1 MLGKLIKHEFRATG
15 RILLPV
21 YLVMLLTAAL
31 VRGFQVLTEQTAGE
45 FMRVLAVLSVLLF
58 SAAVF
63 GGSIL
68 AFVLMIYRFYKN
80 LMTDEGYL
88 MFTLPVTTGQL
99 IWSKMIVSAVW
110 LLATAAMDVLSMF
123 ISVFDSAA
131 WRDIFQLPGLLWQQ
145 LREYAGNLGL
155 IPAELVVL
163 VLLAALVCFLK
174 FYAAIALGHS
184 FTNRKMLLSVAFFAA
199 FSVAEQIAV
208 SAGLIGFASVGIPR
222 SWLRGAVGT
231 MDYYAQMVLGGAI
244 LTVVLYGA
252 VYYAV
257 TYLSL
262 KKRLNL
268 SEQQITLAAPNTSME
283 EMSEFNIGSV
293 ALRDIDLNYSN
304 DFVVNVPDD
313 YVNQSGFST
322 VTLALDSTDL
332 VKKDF
337 VISDIG
343 VVNAPATYNFN
354 VLTQQLKVSIIG
366 PADVMETLDAS
377 DLTANVD
384 LLSYS
389 TQAGAVDGDTVT
401 FNYTPTITCSKYNT
415 VWATGDYRVAV
426 QGVRTSGNPTVNSEQ
441 TQSDLSENSN
451 H

>member
-163 VLLAALVCFLK
+163 AALVCFLK

-231 MDYYAQMVLGGAI
+231 MDYYVQLVLGGAI

-268 SEQQITLAAPNTSME
+268 Q
-283 EMSEFNIGSV
+283 
-293 ALRDIDLNYSN
+293 
-304 DFVVNVPDD
+304 
-313 YVNQSGFST
+313 
-322 VTLALDSTDL
+322 
-332 VKKDF
+332 
-337 VISDIG
+337 
-343 VVNAPATYNFN
+343 
-354 VLTQQLKVSIIG
+354 
-366 PADVMETLDAS
+366 
-377 DLTANVD
+377 
-384 LLSYS
+384 
-389 TQAGAVDGDTVT
+389 
-401 FNYTPTITCSKYNT
+401 
-415 VWATGDYRVAV
+415 
-426 QGVRTSGNPTVNSEQ
+426 
-441 TQSDLSENSN
+441 
-451 H
+451 

>member
-1 MLGKLIKHEFRATG
+1 MRA
-15 RILLPV
+15 
-21 YLVMLLTAAL
+21 
-31 VRGFQVLTEQTAGE
+31 
-45 FMRVLAVLSVLLF
+45 LAVLSVLLF

-155 IPAELVVL
+155 IPAEIVVL

-231 MDYYAQMVLGGAI
+231 MDYYAQLVLGGAI

-268 SEQQITLAAPNTSME
+268 Q
-283 EMSEFNIGSV
+283 
-293 ALRDIDLNYSN
+293 
-304 DFVVNVPDD
+304 
-313 YVNQSGFST
+313 
-322 VTLALDSTDL
+322 
-332 VKKDF
+332 
-337 VISDIG
+337 
-343 VVNAPATYNFN
+343 
-354 VLTQQLKVSIIG
+354 
-366 PADVMETLDAS
+366 
-377 DLTANVD
+377 
-384 LLSYS
+384 
-389 TQAGAVDGDTVT
+389 
-401 FNYTPTITCSKYNT
+401 
-415 VWATGDYRVAV
+415 
-426 QGVRTSGNPTVNSEQ
+426 
-441 TQSDLSENSN
+441 
-451 H
+451 

>member
-1 MLGKLIKHEFRATG
+1 M
-15 RILLPV
+15 
-21 YLVMLLTAAL
+21 

-131 WRDIFQLPGLLWQQ
+131 WRDIFQLRAFSGSSC
-145 LREYAGNLGL
+145 REYAGNLGL

-208 SAGLIGFASVGIPR
+208 SAGLIGFASVASRAAGCAER
-222 SWLRGAVGT
+222 SGRWIIMPQL
-231 MDYYAQMVLGGAI
+231 VLGGAI

-268 SEQQITLAAPNTSME
+268 Q
-283 EMSEFNIGSV
+283 
-293 ALRDIDLNYSN
+293 
-304 DFVVNVPDD
+304 
-313 YVNQSGFST
+313 
-322 VTLALDSTDL
+322 
-332 VKKDF
+332 
-337 VISDIG
+337 
-343 VVNAPATYNFN
+343 
-354 VLTQQLKVSIIG
+354 
-366 PADVMETLDAS
+366 
-377 DLTANVD
+377 
-384 LLSYS
+384 
-389 TQAGAVDGDTVT
+389 
-401 FNYTPTITCSKYNT
+401 
-415 VWATGDYRVAV
+415 
-426 QGVRTSGNPTVNSEQ
+426 
-441 TQSDLSENSN
+441 
-451 H
+451 

>member
-31 VRGFQVLTEQTAGE
+31 VRGFQVLTEQMAGE

-231 MDYYAQMVLGGAI
+231 MDYYVQLVLGGAI

-268 SEQQITLAAPNTSME
+268 Q
-283 EMSEFNIGSV
+283 
-293 ALRDIDLNYSN
+293 
-304 DFVVNVPDD
+304 
-313 YVNQSGFST
+313 
-322 VTLALDSTDL
+322 
-332 VKKDF
+332 
-337 VISDIG
+337 
-343 VVNAPATYNFN
+343 
-354 VLTQQLKVSIIG
+354 
-366 PADVMETLDAS
+366 
-377 DLTANVD
+377 
-384 LLSYS
+384 
-389 TQAGAVDGDTVT
+389 
-401 FNYTPTITCSKYNT
+401 
-415 VWATGDYRVAV
+415 
-426 QGVRTSGNPTVNSEQ
+426 
-441 TQSDLSENSN
+441 
-451 H
+451 

>member
-15 RILLPV
+15 RILLPGISGDAADGGAGARLSGADGADGRRV
-21 YLVMLLTAAL
+21 HAGIGGAERAAL
-31 VRGFQVLTEQTAGE
+31 LRGGVRRG
-45 FMRVLAVLSVLLF
+45 
-58 SAAVF
+58 
-63 GGSIL
+63 IL

-231 MDYYAQMVLGGAI
+231 MDYYAQLVLGGAI

-268 SEQQITLAAPNTSME
+268 Q
-283 EMSEFNIGSV
+283 
-293 ALRDIDLNYSN
+293 
-304 DFVVNVPDD
+304 
-313 YVNQSGFST
+313 
-322 VTLALDSTDL
+322 
-332 VKKDF
+332 
-337 VISDIG
+337 
-343 VVNAPATYNFN
+343 
-354 VLTQQLKVSIIG
+354 
-366 PADVMETLDAS
+366 
-377 DLTANVD
+377 
-384 LLSYS
+384 
-389 TQAGAVDGDTVT
+389 
-401 FNYTPTITCSKYNT
+401 
-415 VWATGDYRVAV
+415 
-426 QGVRTSGNPTVNSEQ
+426 
-441 TQSDLSENSN
+441 
-451 H
+451 

>member
-45 FMRVLAVLSVLLF
+45 FMRALAVLSVLLF

-199 FSVAEQIAV
+199 FSVVEQIAA
-208 SAGLIGFASVGIPR
+208 SAGLIAFASVGIPR
-222 SWLRGAVGT
+222 SWLHGAVGT
-231 MDYYAQMVLGGAI
+231 MDYYAASAQLALGGAI
-244 LTVVLYGA
+244 LAVVLYGA

-268 SEQQITLAAPNTSME
+268 Q
-283 EMSEFNIGSV
+283 
-293 ALRDIDLNYSN
+293 
-304 DFVVNVPDD
+304 
-313 YVNQSGFST
+313 
-322 VTLALDSTDL
+322 
-332 VKKDF
+332 
-337 VISDIG
+337 
-343 VVNAPATYNFN
+343 
-354 VLTQQLKVSIIG
+354 
-366 PADVMETLDAS
+366 
-377 DLTANVD
+377 
-384 LLSYS
+384 
-389 TQAGAVDGDTVT
+389 
-401 FNYTPTITCSKYNT
+401 
-415 VWATGDYRVAV
+415 
-426 QGVRTSGNPTVNSEQ
+426 
-441 TQSDLSENSN
+441 
-451 H
+451 

>member
-45 FMRVLAVLSVLLF
+45 FMRALAVLSVLLF

-88 MFTLPVTTGQL
+88 MFTL
-99 IWSKMIVSAVW
+99 VW
-110 LLATAAMDVLSMF
+110 LLATVAMDVLSMF
-123 ISVFDSAA
+123 IAVFDSAA

-231 MDYYAQMVLGGAI
+231 MDYYAQLVLGGAI

-268 SEQQITLAAPNTSME
+268 Q
-283 EMSEFNIGSV
+283 
-293 ALRDIDLNYSN
+293 
-304 DFVVNVPDD
+304 
-313 YVNQSGFST
+313 
-322 VTLALDSTDL
+322 
-332 VKKDF
+332 
-337 VISDIG
+337 
-343 VVNAPATYNFN
+343 
-354 VLTQQLKVSIIG
+354 
-366 PADVMETLDAS
+366 
-377 DLTANVD
+377 
-384 LLSYS
+384 
-389 TQAGAVDGDTVT
+389 
-401 FNYTPTITCSKYNT
+401 
-415 VWATGDYRVAV
+415 
-426 QGVRTSGNPTVNSEQ
+426 
-441 TQSDLSENSN
+441 
-451 H
+451 

>member
-110 LLATAAMDVLSMF
+110 LLATAA
-123 ISVFDSAA
+123 
-131 WRDIFQLPGLLWQQ
+131 
-145 LREYAGNLGL
+145 
-155 IPAELVVL
+155 
-163 VLLAALVCFLK
+163 LVCFLK

-231 MDYYAQMVLGGAI
+231 MDYYVQLVLGGAI

-268 SEQQITLAAPNTSME
+268 Q
-283 EMSEFNIGSV
+283 
-293 ALRDIDLNYSN
+293 
-304 DFVVNVPDD
+304 
-313 YVNQSGFST
+313 
-322 VTLALDSTDL
+322 
-332 VKKDF
+332 
-337 VISDIG
+337 
-343 VVNAPATYNFN
+343 
-354 VLTQQLKVSIIG
+354 
-366 PADVMETLDAS
+366 
-377 DLTANVD
+377 
-384 LLSYS
+384 
-389 TQAGAVDGDTVT
+389 
-401 FNYTPTITCSKYNT
+401 
-415 VWATGDYRVAV
+415 
-426 QGVRTSGNPTVNSEQ
+426 
-441 TQSDLSENSN
+441 
-451 H
+451 

>member
-45 FMRVLAVLSVLLF
+45 FMRALAVLSVLLF

-99 IWSKMIVSAVW
+99 IWS
-110 LLATAAMDVLSMF
+110 TAAMDVLSMF

-184 FTNRKMLLSVAFFAA
+184 FTNRKMLLSVAVFAA
-199 FSVAEQIAV
+199 FSVVEQIAA
-208 SAGLIGFASVGIPR
+208 SAGLIAFASVGIPR
-222 SWLRGAVGT
+222 SWLHGAVGT
-231 MDYYAQMVLGGAI
+231 MDYYAASAQLVLGGAI
-244 LTVVLYGA
+244 LAVVLYGA

-268 SEQQITLAAPNTSME
+268 Q
-283 EMSEFNIGSV
+283 
-293 ALRDIDLNYSN
+293 
-304 DFVVNVPDD
+304 
-313 YVNQSGFST
+313 
-322 VTLALDSTDL
+322 
-332 VKKDF
+332 
-337 VISDIG
+337 
-343 VVNAPATYNFN
+343 
-354 VLTQQLKVSIIG
+354 
-366 PADVMETLDAS
+366 
-377 DLTANVD
+377 
-384 LLSYS
+384 
-389 TQAGAVDGDTVT
+389 
-401 FNYTPTITCSKYNT
+401 
-415 VWATGDYRVAV
+415 
-426 QGVRTSGNPTVNSEQ
+426 
-441 TQSDLSENSN
+441 
-451 H
+451 

>member
-31 VRGFQVLTEQTAGE
+31 VRGFQVLSERMAGE
-45 FMRVLAVLSVLLF
+45 LMRALAVLSVMLF
-58 SAAVF
+58 AAVVLC
-63 GGSIL
+63 GSIL

-123 ISVFDSAA
+123 IAAFDSAA
-131 WRDIFQLPGLLWQQ
+131 WHDIFQLPGLLWRQ
-145 LREYAGNLGL
+145 LWEYADELRL
-155 IPAELVVL
+155 IPAELIAL

-199 FSVAEQIAV
+199 FSVVEQIV
-208 SAGLIGFASVGIPR
+208 FSAGLIGIASSSIPR

-231 MDYYAQMVLGGAI
+231 MDYYTDYLQIVLGGVLLA
-244 LTVVLYGA
+244 LALYGA

-268 SEQQITLAAPNTSME
+268 Q
-283 EMSEFNIGSV
+283 
-293 ALRDIDLNYSN
+293 
-304 DFVVNVPDD
+304 
-313 YVNQSGFST
+313 
-322 VTLALDSTDL
+322 
-332 VKKDF
+332 
-337 VISDIG
+337 
-343 VVNAPATYNFN
+343 
-354 VLTQQLKVSIIG
+354 
-366 PADVMETLDAS
+366 
-377 DLTANVD
+377 
-384 LLSYS
+384 
-389 TQAGAVDGDTVT
+389 
-401 FNYTPTITCSKYNT
+401 
-415 VWATGDYRVAV
+415 
-426 QGVRTSGNPTVNSEQ
+426 
-441 TQSDLSENSN
+441 
-451 H
+451 

>member
-45 FMRVLAVLSVLLF
+45 FMRALAVLSVLLF

-155 IPAELVVL
+155 IPAEIVVL

-184 FTNRKMLLSVAFFAA
+184 FTNRKMLLSVAVFAA

-208 SAGLIGFASVGIPR
+208 SAGLTGFASVGIPR
-222 SWLRGAVGT
+222 SWLRGALRRGVLRRDVPLAEKAAEPAIKQ
-231 MDYYAQMVLGGAI
+231 MDGRAALSRAAVSLSVRRFKSGGGGRA
-244 LTVVLYGA
+244 
-252 VYYAV
+252 
-257 TYLSL
+257 
-262 KKRLNL
+262 
-268 SEQQITLAAPNTSME
+268 
-283 EMSEFNIGSV
+283 F
-293 ALRDIDLNYSN
+293 
-304 DFVVNVPDD
+304 
-313 YVNQSGFST
+313 
-322 VTLALDSTDL
+322 
-332 VKKDF
+332 
-337 VISDIG
+337 
-343 VVNAPATYNFN
+343 PA
-354 VLTQQLKVSIIG
+354 
-366 PADVMETLDAS
+366 
-377 DLTANVD
+377 
-384 LLSYS
+384 
-389 TQAGAVDGDTVT
+389 
-401 FNYTPTITCSKYNT
+401 
-415 VWATGDYRVAV
+415 
-426 QGVRTSGNPTVNSEQ
+426 
-441 TQSDLSENSN
+441 
-451 H
+451 

>member
-155 IPAELVVL
+155 IPAEIVVL

-199 FSVAEQIAV
+199 FSVAEQIAA

-231 MDYYAQMVLGGAI
+231 MDYYAQLVLGGAI

-268 SEQQITLAAPNTSME
+268 Q
-283 EMSEFNIGSV
+283 
-293 ALRDIDLNYSN
+293 
-304 DFVVNVPDD
+304 
-313 YVNQSGFST
+313 
-322 VTLALDSTDL
+322 
-332 VKKDF
+332 
-337 VISDIG
+337 
-343 VVNAPATYNFN
+343 
-354 VLTQQLKVSIIG
+354 
-366 PADVMETLDAS
+366 
-377 DLTANVD
+377 
-384 LLSYS
+384 
-389 TQAGAVDGDTVT
+389 
-401 FNYTPTITCSKYNT
+401 
-415 VWATGDYRVAV
+415 
-426 QGVRTSGNPTVNSEQ
+426 
-441 TQSDLSENSN
+441 
-451 H
+451 

>member
-45 FMRVLAVLSVLLF
+45 FMRALAVLSVLLF

-155 IPAELVVL
+155 IPARTPSSST
-163 VLLAALVCFLK
+163 AAARSASSARRASRSRRNSASPIS
-174 FYAAIALGHS
+174 AATRWRARS
-184 FTNRKMLLSVAFFAA
+184 TPA
-199 FSVAEQIAV
+199 
-208 SAGLIGFASVGIPR
+208 SAT
-222 SWLRGAVGT
+222 RGQT
-231 MDYYAQMVLGGAI
+231 
-244 LTVVLYGA
+244 
-252 VYYAV
+252 
-257 TYLSL
+257 S
-262 KKRLNL
+262 
-268 SEQQITLAAPNTSME
+268 ITTRRWS
-283 EMSEFNIGSV
+283 SC
-293 ALRDIDLNYSN
+293 R
-304 DFVVNVPDD
+304 
-313 YVNQSGFST
+313 
-322 VTLALDSTDL
+322 
-332 VKKDF
+332 
-337 VISDIG
+337 
-343 VVNAPATYNFN
+343 
-354 VLTQQLKVSIIG
+354 
-366 PADVMETLDAS
+366 
-377 DLTANVD
+377 
-384 LLSYS
+384 
-389 TQAGAVDGDTVT
+389 
-401 FNYTPTITCSKYNT
+401 
-415 VWATGDYRVAV
+415 
-426 QGVRTSGNPTVNSEQ
+426 RTSTAS
-441 TQSDLSENSN
+441 SF
-451 H
+451 

>member
-1 MLGKLIKHEFRATG
+1 MKK
-15 RILLPV
+15 RIL
-21 YLVMLLTAAL
+21 AL
-31 VRGFQVLTEQTAGE
+31 VLALTVSLCPVMTAD
-45 FMRVLAVLSVLLF
+45 
-58 SAAVF
+58 AA
-63 GGSIL
+63 
-68 AFVLMIYRFYKN
+68 
-80 LMTDEGYL
+80 
-88 MFTLPVTTGQL
+88 
-99 IWSKMIVSAVW
+99 MIVKNNMGALDTSNILDSNKTKIPKDSLQKIAAGYKINYSAED
-110 LLATAAMDVLSMF
+110 LEA
-123 ISVFDSAA
+123 
-131 WRDIFQLPGLLWQQ
+131 
-145 LREYAGNLGL
+145 
-155 IPAELVVL
+155 
-163 VLLAALVCFLK
+163 
-174 FYAAIALGHS
+174 
-184 FTNRKMLLSVAFFAA
+184 
-199 FSVAEQIAV
+199 
-208 SAGLIGFASVGIPR
+208 
-222 SWLRGAVGT
+222 
-231 MDYYAQMVLGGAI
+231 
-244 LTVVLYGA
+244 
-252 VYYAV
+252 
-257 TYLSL
+257 L

>member
-1 MLGKLIKHEFRATG
+1 
-15 RILLPV
+15 
-21 YLVMLLTAAL
+21 
-31 VRGFQVLTEQTAGE
+31 
-45 FMRVLAVLSVLLF
+45 
-58 SAAVF
+58 
-63 GGSIL
+63 
-68 AFVLMIYRFYKN
+68 
-80 LMTDEGYL
+80 
-88 MFTLPVTTGQL
+88 
-99 IWSKMIVSAVW
+99 
-110 LLATAAMDVLSMF
+110 MD
-123 ISVFDSAA
+123 ITCQITNAPANFDLEA
-131 WRDIFQLPGLLWQQ
+131 
-145 LREYAGNLGL
+145 
-155 IPAELVVL
+155 
-163 VLLAALVCFLK
+163 
-174 FYAAIALGHS
+174 
-184 FTNRKMLLSVAFFAA
+184 
-199 FSVAEQIAV
+199 
-208 SAGLIGFASVGIPR
+208 
-222 SWLRGAVGT
+222 
-231 MDYYAQMVLGGAI
+231 
-244 LTVVLYGA
+244 
-252 VYYAV
+252 
-257 TYLSL
+257 L

-354 VLTQQLKVSIIG
+354 VLTQQLKVSVIG

-441 TQSDLSENSN
+441 TQADLSENSN

>member
-45 FMRVLAVLSVLLF
+45 FMRALAVLSVLLF

-208 SAGLIGFASVGIPR
+208 SAGLIGFASVGIPH

-231 MDYYAQMVLGGAI
+231 MDYYVQLVLGGAI
-244 LTVVLYGA
+244 LAVVLYGA

-262 KKRLNL
+262 KKRL
-268 SEQQITLAAPNTSME
+268 TL
-283 EMSEFNIGSV
+283 
-293 ALRDIDLNYSN
+293 
-304 DFVVNVPDD
+304 
-313 YVNQSGFST
+313 Q
-322 VTLALDSTDL
+322 
-332 VKKDF
+332 
-337 VISDIG
+337 
-343 VVNAPATYNFN
+343 
-354 VLTQQLKVSIIG
+354 
-366 PADVMETLDAS
+366 
-377 DLTANVD
+377 
-384 LLSYS
+384 
-389 TQAGAVDGDTVT
+389 
-401 FNYTPTITCSKYNT
+401 
-415 VWATGDYRVAV
+415 
-426 QGVRTSGNPTVNSEQ
+426 
-441 TQSDLSENSN
+441 
-451 H
+451 

>member
-45 FMRVLAVLSVLLF
+45 FMRALAVLSVLLF

-155 IPAELVVL
+155 IPAEIVVL

-208 SAGLIGFASVGIPR
+208 GGADRLCKRRHPAQLAARSGRDDGLLCPDGARRCNSH
-222 SWLRGAVGT
+222 RGALRRG
-231 MDYYAQMVLGGAI
+231 VLRRDVPLAEKAAEPAI
-244 LTVVLYGA
+244 KRTDGRA
-252 VYYAV
+252 A
-257 TYLSL
+257 LS
-262 KKRLNL
+262 R
-268 SEQQITLAAPNTSME
+268 
-283 EMSEFNIGSV
+283 
-293 ALRDIDLNYSN
+293 
-304 DFVVNVPDD
+304 
-313 YVNQSGFST
+313 
-322 VTLALDSTDL
+322 
-332 VKKDF
+332 
-337 VISDIG
+337 
-343 VVNAPATYNFN
+343 
-354 VLTQQLKVSIIG
+354 
-366 PADVMETLDAS
+366 ADVSLCGAS
-377 DLTANVD
+377 NPAAEEEPFLHERDDIVHDHAEAEHEDDRLHVERD
-384 LLSYS
+384 G
-389 TQAGAVDGDTVT
+389 AGAEEGVERAVIAEVDEQRIDRV
-401 FNYTPTITCSKYNT
+401 ITCLPQPDKDI
-415 VWATGDYRVAV
+415 VDDGAARVGDIERDEPH
-426 QGVRTSGNPTVNSEQ
+426 GDGKRSHPHFS
-441 TQSDLSENSN
+441 
-451 H
+451 

>member
-45 FMRVLAVLSVLLF
+45 FMRALAVLSVLLF

-184 FTNRKMLLSVAFFAA
+184 FTNRKMLLSVAFFRG
-199 FSVAEQIAV
+199 V
-208 SAGLIGFASVGIPR
+208 LR
-222 SWLRGAVGT
+222 RGA
-231 MDYYAQMVLGGAI
+231 DCRLGGADR
-244 LTVVLYGA
+244 LC
-252 VYYAV
+252 
-257 TYLSL
+257 
-262 KKRLNL
+262 KRRHPA
-268 SEQQITLAAPNTSME
+268 QLAARSGRDDGLLCPAGARRCNSRR
-283 EMSEFNIGSV
+283 G
-293 ALRDIDLNYSN
+293 ALRRGVLRRD
-304 DFVVNVPDD
+304 VPLAEK
-313 YVNQSGFST
+313 SG
-322 VTLALDSTDL
+322 
-332 VKKDF
+332 
-337 VISDIG
+337 
-343 VVNAPATYNFN
+343 
-354 VLTQQLKVSIIG
+354 
-366 PADVMETLDAS
+366 
-377 DLTANVD
+377 
-384 LLSYS
+384 
-389 TQAGAVDGDTVT
+389 
-401 FNYTPTITCSKYNT
+401 
-415 VWATGDYRVAV
+415 
-426 QGVRTSGNPTVNSEQ
+426 
-441 TQSDLSENSN
+441 
-451 H
+451 

>member
-163 VLLAALVCFLK
+163 VLLAAL
-174 FYAAIALGHS
+174 
-184 FTNRKMLLSVAFFAA
+184 
-199 FSVAEQIAV
+199 
-208 SAGLIGFASVGIPR
+208 IGFASVGIPR

-231 MDYYAQMVLGGAI
+231 MDYYAQLVLGGAI

-268 SEQQITLAAPNTSME
+268 Q
-283 EMSEFNIGSV
+283 
-293 ALRDIDLNYSN
+293 
-304 DFVVNVPDD
+304 
-313 YVNQSGFST
+313 
-322 VTLALDSTDL
+322 
-332 VKKDF
+332 
-337 VISDIG
+337 
-343 VVNAPATYNFN
+343 
-354 VLTQQLKVSIIG
+354 
-366 PADVMETLDAS
+366 
-377 DLTANVD
+377 
-384 LLSYS
+384 
-389 TQAGAVDGDTVT
+389 
-401 FNYTPTITCSKYNT
+401 
-415 VWATGDYRVAV
+415 
-426 QGVRTSGNPTVNSEQ
+426 
-441 TQSDLSENSN
+441 
-451 H
+451 

>member
-155 IPAELVVL
+155 IPAEIVVL

-208 SAGLIGFASVGIPR
+208 SAGLIGFASVASRAAGCAER
-222 SWLRGAVGT
+222 SGRW
-231 MDYYAQMVLGGAI
+231 
-244 LTVVLYGA
+244 
-252 VYYAV
+252 
-257 TYLSL
+257 
-262 KKRLNL
+262 
-268 SEQQITLAAPNTSME
+268 
-283 EMSEFNIGSV
+283 
-293 ALRDIDLNYSN
+293 
-304 DFVVNVPDD
+304 
-313 YVNQSGFST
+313 
-322 VTLALDSTDL
+322 
-332 VKKDF
+332 
-337 VISDIG
+337 
-343 VVNAPATYNFN
+343 
-354 VLTQQLKVSIIG
+354 IIM
-366 PADVMETLDAS
+366 PS
-377 DLTANVD
+377 W
-384 LLSYS
+384 
-389 TQAGAVDGDTVT
+389 
-401 FNYTPTITCSKYNT
+401 CS
-415 VWATGDYRVAV
+415 AV
-426 QGVRTSGNPTVNSEQ
+426 QFSPWCSTARCTTP
-441 TQSDLSENSN
+441 
-451 H
+451 

>member
-45 FMRVLAVLSVLLF
+45 FMRALAVLSVLLF

-174 FYAAIALGHS
+174 FYAAIALGYS

-199 FSVAEQIAV
+199 FSVAEQLAA
-208 SAGLIGFASVGIPR
+208 SAGLIAFASVGIPR

-231 MDYYAQMVLGGAI
+231 MDYYAASAQLALGGAI
-244 LTVVLYGA
+244 LAVVLYGA

-268 SEQQITLAAPNTSME
+268 Q
-283 EMSEFNIGSV
+283 
-293 ALRDIDLNYSN
+293 
-304 DFVVNVPDD
+304 
-313 YVNQSGFST
+313 
-322 VTLALDSTDL
+322 
-332 VKKDF
+332 
-337 VISDIG
+337 
-343 VVNAPATYNFN
+343 
-354 VLTQQLKVSIIG
+354 
-366 PADVMETLDAS
+366 
-377 DLTANVD
+377 
-384 LLSYS
+384 
-389 TQAGAVDGDTVT
+389 
-401 FNYTPTITCSKYNT
+401 
-415 VWATGDYRVAV
+415 
-426 QGVRTSGNPTVNSEQ
+426 
-441 TQSDLSENSN
+441 
-451 H
+451 

>member
-1 MLGKLIKHEFRATG
+1 MLSKLLKYEFRATG
-15 RILLPV
+15 RIMLPV
-21 YLVMLLTAAL
+21 YALLLVTAGGTSVTGSLMGRYPESTVLSIFRTLFMTLFAFTTFGVLLLTL
-31 VRGFQVLTEQTAGE
+31 
-45 FMRVLAVLSVLLF
+45 
-58 SAAVF
+58 
-63 GGSIL
+63 
-68 AFVLMIYRFYKN
+68 VLMVYRFYKN

-155 IPAELVVL
+155 IPAEIVVL

-174 FYAAIALGHS
+174 FYAAIALGYS

-231 MDYYAQMVLGGAI
+231 MDYYAASAQLALGGAI
-244 LTVVLYGA
+244 LAVVLYGA

-268 SEQQITLAAPNTSME
+268 Q
-283 EMSEFNIGSV
+283 
-293 ALRDIDLNYSN
+293 
-304 DFVVNVPDD
+304 
-313 YVNQSGFST
+313 
-322 VTLALDSTDL
+322 
-332 VKKDF
+332 
-337 VISDIG
+337 
-343 VVNAPATYNFN
+343 
-354 VLTQQLKVSIIG
+354 
-366 PADVMETLDAS
+366 
-377 DLTANVD
+377 
-384 LLSYS
+384 
-389 TQAGAVDGDTVT
+389 
-401 FNYTPTITCSKYNT
+401 
-415 VWATGDYRVAV
+415 
-426 QGVRTSGNPTVNSEQ
+426 
-441 TQSDLSENSN
+441 
-451 H
+451 

>member
-31 VRGFQVLTEQTAGE
+31 VRGFQVLTEHTDGE
-45 FMRVLAVLSVLLF
+45 FMRALAMLSVLLF
-58 SAAVF
+58 AAAVF
-63 GGSIL
+63 CGSIL

-123 ISVFDSAA
+123 VAVFDSAA
-131 WRDIFQLPGLLWQQ
+131 WHDIFQLPELFWRQ

-155 IPAELVVL
+155 IPVELVVL
-163 VLLAALVCFLK
+163 VALAALVCFLK

-199 FSVAEQIAV
+199 FSVAEQIVFSTGLV
-208 SAGLIGFASVGIPR
+208 SFVSVGIPR
-222 SWLRGAVGT
+222 SWWRGAVGT
-231 MDYYAQMVLGGAI
+231 MDYYASAAQLALGGAI
-244 LTVVLYGA
+244 LALVLYGA

-268 SEQQITLAAPNTSME
+268 Q
-283 EMSEFNIGSV
+283 
-293 ALRDIDLNYSN
+293 
-304 DFVVNVPDD
+304 
-313 YVNQSGFST
+313 
-322 VTLALDSTDL
+322 
-332 VKKDF
+332 
-337 VISDIG
+337 
-343 VVNAPATYNFN
+343 
-354 VLTQQLKVSIIG
+354 
-366 PADVMETLDAS
+366 
-377 DLTANVD
+377 
-384 LLSYS
+384 
-389 TQAGAVDGDTVT
+389 
-401 FNYTPTITCSKYNT
+401 
-415 VWATGDYRVAV
+415 
-426 QGVRTSGNPTVNSEQ
+426 
-441 TQSDLSENSN
+441 
-451 H
+451 

>member
-45 FMRVLAVLSVLLF
+45 FMRALAVLSVLLF

-199 FSVAEQIAV
+199 FSVVEQIAA
-208 SAGLIGFASVGIPR
+208 SAG
-222 SWLRGAVGT
+222 
-231 MDYYAQMVLGGAI
+231 
-244 LTVVLYGA
+244 
-252 VYYAV
+252 
-257 TYLSL
+257 
-262 KKRLNL
+262 
-268 SEQQITLAAPNTSME
+268 
-283 EMSEFNIGSV
+283 
-293 ALRDIDLNYSN
+293 
-304 DFVVNVPDD
+304 
-313 YVNQSGFST
+313 
-322 VTLALDSTDL
+322 
-332 VKKDF
+332 
-337 VISDIG
+337 
-343 VVNAPATYNFN
+343 
-354 VLTQQLKVSIIG
+354 
-366 PADVMETLDAS
+366 
-377 DLTANVD
+377 
-384 LLSYS
+384 
-389 TQAGAVDGDTVT
+389 
-401 FNYTPTITCSKYNT
+401 
-415 VWATGDYRVAV
+415 
-426 QGVRTSGNPTVNSEQ
+426 
-441 TQSDLSENSN
+441 
-451 H
+451 